1 MKKIIVSLV
10 FLISAGAGWAS
21 APSTAECRMCQQK
34 TCHSD
39 NSCGDHCTCV
49 WPDGKDY
56 KMGVCVRMGD

>member
-1 MKKIIVSLV
+1 MKKALISLV
-10 FLISAGAGWAS
+10 FLVSLGAGWAT
-21 APSTAECRMCQQK
+21 APNAAECRMCQQK

-39 NSCGDHCTCV
+39 SSCGDHCTCV